1 MTITIYNRPLLN
13 FNQVKEYHRLK
24 EAAGKKATALLQE
37 LDSINREQKM
47 DQDKLDNEMRKKS
60 EVEAHIKQK
69 EHEHQESILR
79 IEKLED
85 YIKFVSFGVVG
96 GWLADGM
103 VGVLDLIG
111 NAMVMG
117 G

>member
-1 MTITIYNRPLLN
+1 M
-13 FNQVKEYHRLK
+13 KEYHRLK

-47 DQDKLDNEMRKKS
+47 DQDKLDNEVRKKN
-60 EVEAHIKQK
+60 EVEAHVKQK

-85 YIKFVSFGVVG
+85 YIKFVSFGVISRRARATGRRRV
-96 GWLADGM
+96 
-103 VGVLDLIG
+103 
-111 NAMVMG
+111 
-117 G
+117 